1 MNQDFWNIWLKSP
14 TMLTENVENQ
24 MKMFKEFQPQNQ
36 VQVSAVNDYVKDQM
50 DLAGKLQKDLTN
62 IVKNNPLD
70 AVSVMQLV
78 TAYNQTVFAN
88 NMLFLNNI
96 FKKN

>member
-50 DLAGKLQKDLTN
+50 DLAGKLQKQFDTLESNKDCN
-62 IVKNNPLD
+62 IC
-70 AVSVMQLV
+70 SH
-78 TAYNQTVFAN
+78 
-88 NMLFLNNI
+88 NMVNI
-96 FKKN
+96 DEKSNL

>member
-50 DLAGKLQKDLTN
+50 DLAIKLQKDLTN
-62 IVKNNPLD
+62 TRHSE
-70 AVSVMQLV
+70 SVLLIDKIL
-78 TAYNQTVFAN
+78 
-88 NMLFLNNI
+88 LFY
-96 FKKN
+96 

>member
-14 TMLTENVENQ
+14 TILTENVENQ
-24 MKMFKEFQPQNQ
+24 MKIFKEFQPQNQ

-62 IVKNNPLD
+62 TRHSE
-70 AVSVMQLV
+70 SVLLIDKIL
-78 TAYNQTVFAN
+78 
-88 NMLFLNNI
+88 LFY
-96 FKKN
+96 

>member
-14 TMLTENVENQ
+14 TILTENVENQ
-24 MKMFKEFQPQNQ
+24 MKIFKEFQPQNQ

-62 IVKNNPLD
+62 ILKSNPLD

>member
-14 TMLTENVENQ
+14 TILTENVENQ

-50 DLAGKLQKDLTN
+50 DLAIKLQKDLTN
-62 IVKNNPLD
+62 TRHSE
-70 AVSVMQLV
+70 SVLLIDKIL
-78 TAYNQTVFAN
+78 
-88 NMLFLNNI
+88 LFY
-96 FKKN
+96 

>member
-1 MNQDFWNIWLKSP
+1 
-14 TMLTENVENQ
+14 

-70 AVSVMQLV
+70 AVSIMQLV

-88 NMLFLNNI
+88 NMLFLNNL

>member
-1 MNQDFWNIWLKSP
+1 MSFLIKTDKAGTSITFY
-14 TMLTENVENQ
+14 
-24 MKMFKEFQPQNQ
+24 FKHLEIDKEELNRILEKT
-36 VQVSAVNDYVKDQM
+36 SN
-50 DLAGKLQKDLTN
+50 KLQKDLTN

-88 NMLFLNNI
+88 NMLFLNNL

>member
-36 VQVSAVNDYVKDQM
+36 VQVSAVNDYLKDQM
-50 DLAGKLQKDLTN
+50 DLAGKLQKGLTN
-62 IVKNNPLD
+62 TRHSE
-70 AVSVMQLV
+70 SVLLIDKIL
-78 TAYNQTVFAN
+78 
-88 NMLFLNNI
+88 LFY
-96 FKKN
+96 